1 MLVFGLK
8 ISFFLIYIVYRNYS
22 IWRLGRSFTFGRQQ
36 EGAYLKQGEEPGKR
50 LVSSGKSKLRD
61 LHPEVHVALFV

>member
-1 MLVFGLK
+1 MLVFGLM
-8 ISFFLIYIVYRNYS
+8 ISFLLIYIVYRNYS
-22 IWRLGRSFTFGRQQ
+22 IWRLLRSFT
-36 EGAYLKQGEEPGKR
+36 AYLEPGKR